1 MDVDF
6 TIVEKDFWVCWT
18 LKTLFALPGEQPK
31 LTFKGGTSLSKAY
44 GIIDRFSEDI
54 DVAAD
59 PQFFID
65 QGSADPEE
73 RDVTK
78 TQREKRMERLDV
90 ACAGYIAR
98 QLLPLLRVQF
108 AERLGGEKGWDLLP
122 VTSDPNSHKLCNA
135 AIGRSYPRRQ
145 PVSNPLRITGSMRNS
160 PWTATTL
167 CVRQSPTRSHYQ
179 KTPSSDRRGLR
190 QFRRRNLS
198 GW

>member
-18 LKTLFALPGEQPK
+18 LKTLFELPPGNPS

-65 QGSADPEE
+65 RGFADPEE
-73 RDVTK
+73 HDVTK
-78 TQREKRMERLDV
+78 TQREKRIERLD
-90 ACAGYIAR
+90 AGYIAR

-108 AERLGGEKGWDLLP
+108 AERLGDEKGWDLL
-122 VTSDPNSHKLCNA
+122 
-135 AIGRSYPRRQ
+135 
-145 PVSNPLRITGSMRNS
+145 NPLRIIGSMRNS

-167 CVRQSPTRSHYQ
+167 CVRQSPTRSHY
-179 KTPSSDRRGLR
+179 
-190 QFRRRNLS
+190 
-198 GW
+198 